1 MNTVAEMGV
10 VVEVLVHQ
18 HGRDK
23 VQIMMM
29 GDGTK
34 EHFFNAVQTAMV
46 AHGHSV
52 DDATNLGGSQGSCP
66 HCPGTPSA

>member
-1 MNTVAEMGV
+1 MVAEMGV

-18 HGRDK
+18 HGKDK
-23 VQIMMM
+23 IQIMMM

-34 EHFFNAVQTAMV
+34 EHFLNAAQTAMV

-52 DDATNLGGSQGSCP
+52 DEATNLGRRPETCSTCYP
-66 HCPGTPSA
+66 ETTDP